1 MEALKDIRNFTQ
13 EYQTIETIKILIR
26 DQTYGMII
34 QNGFFKNTLTYPNPN
49 DYEINKICEHCG
61 SKYKDKDIKIK
72 LREERDK
79 YHGEDNRLYMLFKE
93 GLFLYYNL
101 EHNEKTSKA
110 FSIAW
115 ERGHSSG
122 YHEVY
127 QEFDELVDL
136 LK

>member
-1 MEALKDIRNFTQ
+1 
-13 EYQTIETIKILIR
+13 
-26 DQTYGMII
+26 MII
-34 QNGFFKNTLTYPNPN
+34 QAGFFKNSLPYPNTN

-61 SKYKDKDIKIK
+61 SKYQDKYLKVK

-79 YHGEDNRLYMLFKE
+79 YHREDNRLYMLFKE
-93 GLFLYYNL
+93 GLFLNYNL

-110 FSIAW
+110 FSMAW

-127 QEFDELVDL
+127 QEFDDLVDL